1 MWKGPRIRSIAA
13 AILVAASA
21 YGCGAEP
28 ESPEAE
34 IRSWLESA
42 EAAAEARDRGALLDL
57 VSDAYADGRG
67 NDKEDIGNMLRFY
80 FFRQQNVSLLTRVEE
95 LRLQGATAAHVSLFV
110 GMAGTTNT
118 AFGLRADAY
127 NLELELAS
135 EDGDWRLIGARWG
148 DIGGELR

>member
-1 MWKGPRIRSIAA
+1 MHQVRMTLSIMTAM
-13 AILVAASA
+13 LVVAST
-21 YGCGAEP
+21 YGCSAGR

-34 IRSWLESA
+34 VRAWLETA

-57 VSDAYADGRG
+57 LSDAYADGRG
-67 NDKEDIGNMLRFY
+67 NDKEDIGNMLRVY

-95 LRLQGATAAHVSLFV
+95 IRMQGTTAAHVRLFV

-127 NLELELAS
+127 NFELELAD
-135 EDGDWRLIGARWG
+135 EGGDWRLIGARWG

>member
-1 MWKGPRIRSIAA
+1 MYQGPITRLLVVATV
-13 AILVAASA
+13 VAASV

-28 ESPEAE
+28 DSPEVAV
-34 IRSWLESA
+34 RAWLESA
-42 EAAAEARDRGALLDL
+42 EAAAGARDRGALLGL

-67 NDKEDIGNMLRFY
+67 NDKEDIGNILRVY
-80 FFRQQNVSLLTRVEE
+80 FFRQQNVSLMTRIEE

-118 AFGLRADAY
+118 ALGLRADAY
-127 NLELELAS
+127 NFELELAS

>member
-1 MWKGPRIRSIAA
+1 MTRSIVAA
-13 AILVAASA
+13 MLVAASVF
-21 YGCGAEP
+21 GCGADQ

-34 IRSWLESA
+34 VRAWLESA

>member
-1 MWKGPRIRSIAA
+1 MTRSIVAA
-13 AILVAASA
+13 MLVAASVF
-21 YGCGAEP
+21 GCGADQ

-34 IRSWLESA
+34 VRAWLESA

-118 AFGLRADAY
+118 ALGLRADAY